1 MKRALTLIG
10 MLFATCLAGSLTA
23 ANANEYPLPPANSR
37 LIGENTTFTVPND
50 GRPWRPLQPTTRLAC
65 WVCWKQTQGLIL
77 FAITG
82 VSTDYSEPD
91 VAA

>member
-50 GRPWRPLQPTTRLAC
+50 GRPLEAICSRLQDWPVGYAGSKPR
-65 WVCWKQTQGLIL
+65 
-77 FAITG
+77 
-82 VSTDYSEPD
+82 D
-91 VAA
+91 